1 MLIKCGFMRGR
12 LTMKI
17 LKEGNKTIYL
27 DDEENILLYKAIEE
41 KRYRIIKELKNDL
54 RSLVLYI
61 EINCG
66 EIKEEFKN
74 VVLKIPREKNER
86 KWQQFLSIFR
96 GSEAK
101 REFYNCKLIEKNGFL
116 GAKPLV
122 AVEKKHGIL
131 VIDSYFVL
139 SYIEGRHASF
149 NDIDTVLQTLYH
161 IHDEGYTH
169 GDAQLANFMI
179 KEKKVYVIDCKLE
192 KNFFGIINKIE
203 EFIYFEKSCYKSVP
217 CRYKESC
224 FYKIIQK
231 IDDYKDRFNYFSKK
245 IRGKV

>member
-1 MLIKCGFMRGR
+1 MRGKSI
-12 LTMKI
+12 MEI
-17 LKEGNKTIYL
+17 LKEGDKTIYL
-27 DDEENILLYKAIEE
+27 HSEESLLLYNAIEE
-41 KRYRIIKELKNDL
+41 KRYKVIEELKNDS

-61 EINCG
+61 EINC
-66 EIKEEFKN
+66 EKIKEEFKK

-96 GSEAK
+96 GSESK
-101 REFYNCKLIEKNGFL
+101 REFYNCKLIEENGFF

-122 AVEKKHGIL
+122 AVEKKHGII
-131 VIDSYFVL
+131 VTESYFVL
-139 SYIEGRHASF
+139 SYIDGKHASF

-179 KEKKVYVIDCKLE
+179 KDEKVYIIDCKLAR
-192 KNFFGIINKIE
+192 NYFGIIKKIE
-203 EFIYFEKSCYKSVP
+203 EFIYFEKSCYKNVP
-217 CRYKESC
+217 CRYKNSYI
-224 FYKIIQK
+224 YKLIKK
-231 IDDYKDRFNYFSKK
+231 IDRYKDKFNYFTKK